1 MFIIVRVLCSEKI
14 VDFSS
19 PPTIVRESKGSGAQK
34 KATKSPGGIRASNC
48 EDFSNP
54 YFPPFFPVI
63 CWTFY
68 LIVHKEGG
76 CMFS

>member
-1 MFIIVRVLCSEKI
+1 M
-14 VDFSS
+14 
-19 PPTIVRESKGSGAQK
+19 RESKGSGAQK

-68 LIVHKEGG
+68 LIVRKEGG
-76 CMFS
+76 VYVFVMKVYLFEMHKNNAHKH